1 MKLDKQ
7 IMDALGLNNT
17 TITLGL
23 DEDIQIAIE
32 KKIDNYLKKIDEENE
47 RKKRAEFYKEAH
59 ENFKKKNEFAN
70 MLCDNFVYGKVKNK
84 LVQDGFIYRCKYCWG
99 QAVSGQYGKPLKAYK
114 HNH

>member
-17 TITLGL
+17 TITFGL

-47 RKKRAEFYKEAH
+47 
-59 ENFKKKNEFAN
+59 KKNVQN
-70 MLCDNFVYGKVKNK
+70 STKRHTKTLKRKTSLQICFVITLYMVK
-84 LVQDGFIYRCKYCWG
+84 
-99 QAVSGQYGKPLKAYK
+99 
-114 HNH
+114 